1 MSNQREPQD
10 ASQLERGR
18 PSVFP
23 QGPINTAWVLEDS
36 PQQALVIREALAPLL
51 AVRVFHDSPQLLEAL
66 TGAQPDVL
74 ILDWHVPEIS
84 GREVLQV
91 VRDAHDEVTLPVLIV
106 TGSRSDMLEALATG
120 ANDYAT
126 KPFVPA
132 ELRAR
137 VSTLVRVR
145 SLHGRALR
153 AERELR
159 LAVTREAAARAE
171 AESDREKLAA
181 SEERLRRVVEASGAG
196 LWEIDMVSGAV
207 VADARMV
214 ELMAFR
220 GAVPMTFES
229 GLASVHE
236 DDAPHLSAAVQAA
249 VRGQDGGRYQVEFR
263 TGGTGDTPLR
273 WVESRAQASFDESGR
288 ATRLAGAIVDV
299 TARKEAELARE
310 VLLEREVQAR
320 ERLTVLSEES
330 KASETRLRLL
340 TDALPVLVSFVTAD
354 ERYGFVNKGYQE
366 WFGRDL
372 PELIGH
378 SVREVVGESAY
389 AVLRPFIVRGLA
401 GERVSFEQHGVPYQA
416 GGARDIRAN
425 FVPLQMGAEPGGY
438 VALLEDITAQR
449 ALEAERERLAAQ
461 RSEVLERQAQFE
473 KQLIGIVSH
482 DLRTPLNVI
491 SLSSA
496 RLARD
501 DELSAGATKNVVR
514 IQNAVHRAVRLVADL
529 LDFTQARLGGGI
541 PIERRATDL
550 HALLDSLVTELE
562 AAFPER
568 RVECVHEGEG
578 QGAWDPERI
587 TQLAQNLITN
597 ALKYSPE
604 DSVVKVSTQRAADA
618 ILLRV
623 HNLGAP
629 IPTAQLTVIFEPLQR
644 GHEQIDRVTRS
655 VGLGLYIVKQ
665 IVEAHRGAVQV
676 ESSQDQGTTFVVSL
690 PLA

>member
-1 MSNQREPQD
+1 
-10 ASQLERGR
+10 
-18 PSVFP
+18 
-23 QGPINTAWVLEDS
+23 
-36 PQQALVIREALAPLL
+36 
-51 AVRVFHDSPQLLEAL
+51 
-66 TGAQPDVL
+66 
-74 ILDWHVPEIS
+74 
-84 GREVLQV
+84 
-91 VRDAHDEVTLPVLIV
+91 
-106 TGSRSDMLEALATG
+106 
-120 ANDYAT
+120 
-126 KPFVPA
+126 
-132 ELRAR
+132 
-137 VSTLVRVR
+137 
-145 SLHGRALR
+145 
-153 AERELR
+153 
-159 LAVTREAAARAE
+159 
-171 AESDREKLAA
+171 
-181 SEERLRRVVEASGAG
+181 VVEASGAG
-196 LWEIDMVSGAV
+196 LWEMDIVSGAV

-220 GAVPMTFES
+220 GALPMTFES

-236 DDAPHLSAAVQAA
+236 DDAPRLSAAVQAA
-249 VRGQDGGRYQVEFR
+249 LRGERGGRYQVEFR
-263 TGGTGDTPLR
+263 TGGTGDAPLR
-273 WVESRAQASFDESGR
+273 WVESRALASFDESGR
-288 ATRLAGAIVDV
+288 TTRLAGAIVDV

-310 VLLEREVQAR
+310 VLLAREVQAR
-320 ERLTVLSEES
+320 ERLTVLSEQT
-330 KASETRLRLL
+330 KASETRLRLV

-354 ERYGFVNKGYQE
+354 ERYGFVNKSYE
-366 WFGRDL
+366 DWFGQS
-372 PELIGH
+372 PE
-378 SVREVVGESAY
+378 EVVGRTVRDVIGESAY
-389 AVLRPFIVRGLA
+389 ELLGPYVRRGLA
-401 GERVSFEQHGVPYQA
+401 GERFSFEQYNVPYRN
-416 GGARDIRAN
+416 GGTRDVHVT
-425 FVPLQMGAEPGGY
+425 FVPLRIGAGPNGY
-438 VALLEDITAQR
+438 VALIQDITVQR

-541 PIERRATDL
+541 PIERRATDV

-568 RVECVHEGEG
+568 RVECVYEGEG

-618 ILLRV
+618 ISLRV

-629 IPTAQLTVIFEPLQR
+629 IPTAQLTEIFEPLQR
-644 GHEQIDRVTRS
+644 GHEHIDRVTRS

-665 IVEAHRGAVQV
+665 IVEAHRGSVQV
-676 ESSQDQGTTFVVSL
+676 ESSQDEGTTFVVSL